1 MSLDDKFAADDLDWL
16 RQVTDGL
23 AADGLPDQ
31 QPSTL
36 WFQATPKDLENLA
49 EKAQEMAGLQC
60 IPASMRYVLC
70 LCAVF
75 VHQYAEMVASE
86 GESQ

>member
-1 MSLDDKFAADDLDWL
+1 MSLDNKFAPADLDWL

-23 AADGLPDQ
+23 PDRE
-31 QPSTL
+31 PSTL
-36 WFQATPKDLENLA
+36 WFQATPKDLERLA
-49 EKAQEMAGLQC
+49 ERAQEMAGLQC
-60 IPASMRYVLC
+60 IPAEMRYVLC